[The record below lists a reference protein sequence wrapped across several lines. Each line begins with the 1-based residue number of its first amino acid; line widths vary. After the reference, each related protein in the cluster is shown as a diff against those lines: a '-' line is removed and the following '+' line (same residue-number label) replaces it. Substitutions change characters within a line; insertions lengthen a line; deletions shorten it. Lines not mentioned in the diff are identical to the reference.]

1 MDDNLKKKLKE
12 MVNEYDSEEKT
23 ETIRKEKNSKQL
35 HQNVQIMLNLKTKYG
50 RLLKSNPQQFR
61 KMAINKCNFLFT
73 NFTNIFNRLIK
84 GELDLSILFKMI
96 QVLEKIENGEVDQH
110 EGSAMIGMILKKLY
124 VDPVITKKKVPKKPN
139 FVNKNISW
147 NDFKKTSTYENN
159 L

>member
-1 MDDNLKKKLKE
+1 MNDNLKKKLKE
-12 MVNEYDSEEKT
+12 MVNDYESEEKT

-35 HQNVQIMLNLKTKYG
+35 HQNVQIMLNLKTKYS

-84 GELDLSILFKMI
+84 GELDLNILLKMI
-96 QVLEKIENGEVDQH
+96 KVLEKIENGEVDQH

-124 VDPVITKKKVPKKPN
+124 VDPVINKKKVPKKPN

-147 NDFKKTSTYENN
+147 NDFKKSYKENN